1 MQVPRQSYT
10 STGKSLTSGADHRQ
24 TSGFMRDAR
33 RSGTGRHVP
42 APRAHQSDRASFED
56 DRRNY
61 KYSSRPYLER
71 PLNHHKK
78 PRWVDSGRRLNSS
91 QSIQDR
97 RTPEKEY
104 RAQINS
110 PGNRASIHQN
120 FEPYETV
127 PATSRSREKTTN
139 LMQQV
144 PANVNIEALNEARE
158 EIRGVMQQNVNC
170 ADPSE
175 SAARKERV
183 RLANEKGEEEEAARN
198 LAPANTAL
206 IATILIE
213 DGVNDNAMNEEER
226 RHTPTH
232 KIPERPSALSR
243 LRPPTSS
250 NCPPTT
256 QEVKLPAKKRLGR
269 PPLPKTL
276 QNLLGIKPGTSSKKK
291 ERSTRFA
298 SHLEEDVLP
307 HPQPEV
313 PVQNHHQLIAA
324 QLLRLNI
331 LVVNLCSFW
340 C

>member
-1 MQVPRQSYT
+1 M
-10 STGKSLTSGADHRQ
+10 
-24 TSGFMRDAR
+24 
-33 RSGTGRHVP
+33 
-42 APRAHQSDRASFED
+42 
-56 DRRNY
+56 
-61 KYSSRPYLER
+61 
-71 PLNHHKK
+71 NHHKK

-110 PGNRASIHQN
+110 PGNRAFIHQN

-127 PATSRSREKTTN
+127 PATSRSREKTAN

-144 PANVNIEALNEARE
+144 PENVNIEALDEARE

-276 QNLLGIKPGTSSKKK
+276 QNLLGIKPGTSSKK

-298 SHLEEDVLP
+298 PHLEEDVLP
-307 HPQPEV
+307 HPQPED

-324 QLLRLNI
+324 QLLAAQLLRLNI
-331 LVVNLCSFW
+331 LAVNHCNFW
-340 C
+340 Y

>member
-1 MQVPRQSYT
+1 MSRRLTYSEKGKGLATPESPPRRGRVKLPDYDISDLLRKHELTLIAKAKLRVLINGLRPLITTSTIEFANGDEVVATLVIVKKDITKKAPSAKEMQVPRQSYT

-56 DRRNY
+56 DR
-61 KYSSRPYLER
+61 
-71 PLNHHKK
+71 
-78 PRWVDSGRRLNSS
+78 RRLNSS

-144 PANVNIEALNEARE
+144 PENVNIEALNEARE
-158 EIRGVMQQNVNC
+158 EIRGVMQQYVNC

-183 RLANEKGEEEEAARN
+183 RLANEK
-198 LAPANTAL
+198 
-206 IATILIE
+206 
-213 DGVNDNAMNEEER
+213 
-226 RHTPTH
+226 
-232 KIPERPSALSR
+232 
-243 LRPPTSS
+243 
-250 NCPPTT
+250 
-256 QEVKLPAKKRLGR
+256 
-269 PPLPKTL
+269 
-276 QNLLGIKPGTSSKKK
+276 
-291 ERSTRFA
+291 
-298 SHLEEDVLP
+298 
-307 HPQPEV
+307 
-313 PVQNHHQLIAA
+313 
-324 QLLRLNI
+324 
-331 LVVNLCSFW
+331 
-340 C
+340 